1 MKMSLQSVDFSQI
14 SKHIYKNHNE
24 HERNIKEYRVKTSII
39 NLSGFYENYQREVK
53 EINSE
58 ITPSKDNPTV
68 ADFADIFKAFEE
80 YPSNLHKPKRLPT
93 KEQQQRMNCTMAR
106 DMTIMVN
113 TREQSPCSTSLQN
126 IMRTAAE
133 LPSASEIYNDF
144 KKFQQKLIQFL
155 NETQQQDVSALS
167 YEKKL
172 DQLCAFG
179 KQLEKLC
186 PTVNDTK
193 QAFTHEEERKLQSI
207 LANLEEL
214 NYIRE
219 NQEIFTN
226 GAPTVNAQS
235 ARTDSF
241 MNLITYLLNTVSNM

>member
-1 MKMSLQSVDFSQI
+1 MPLQSVDFSEI
-14 SKHIYKNHNE
+14 SKKIHKNHNE
-24 HERNIKEYRVKTSII
+24 HEKNIKEHRVKTSIM
-39 NLSGFYENYQREVK
+39 NLSDFYDAYQREVK

-58 ITPSKDNPTV
+58 ITPSKDNPSV
-68 ADFADIFKAFEE
+68 SDFADIFKAFEE
-80 YPSNLHKPKRLPT
+80 YPSNLSKPKRMPT

-106 DMTIMVN
+106 DMSIMIN
-113 TREQSPCSTSLQN
+113 SREQSPSMTSLQN
-126 IMRTAAE
+126 IMRNAAE

-144 KKFQQKLIQFL
+144 KKFQQKLAQFL
-155 NETQQQDVSALS
+155 QETQQQECAKS

-186 PTVNDTK
+186 PTVSNTE
-193 QAFTHEEERKLQSI
+193 QAFTSEEEAKLQTI

-226 GAPTVNAQS
+226 GTPTVSTQS
-235 ARTDSF
+235 ARTESF